1 MLNKLK
7 KLISETNPLRLFY
20 HQIKGAIAALI
31 YWFPANHMH
40 VIGVTGTKGKTT
52 TTNLITM
59 ILEDAGY
66 KVGMASTINFQIGNL
81 KWSNLTKQTTLSPFV
96 LQKMLRQMV
105 KEGCTHAVLEV
116 SSHAITQSRVLG
128 INFDIAVITN
138 VTEDHLEYHGGFQ
151 MYLQAKGSLFQRLN
165 RSRRKPNIP
174 KVSVLNADEPNFP
187 YFDQF
192 IVDRKYTYSL
202 KKGTCY
208 ATDVILTGHNSSF
221 ILHIPNN
228 QMEITLNIPGEFNIY
243 NALAAAT
250 VALSMNINL
259 TFIKRALEKAQGV
272 PGRLESMDC
281 GQHYNIIVDYAH
293 APDSLEKLLSLYRKL
308 TTEGKLYVVFGAT
321 GGGRDKAK
329 RPKMGALADGLADY
343 IILTNDDPY
352 EEDEMGI
359 IEMVAEGI
367 KRKEGDRFWKIP
379 HRYEAIRLALT
390 LAKKGDTVVI
400 TGKGCEEVQII
411 GTERI
416 PWDDRKVVRELLS
429 REILIEIEPG
439 KVVEKENVCL
449 EG

>member
-7 KLISETNPLRLFY
+7 SMISETNPLRLFY
-20 HQIKGAIAALI
+20 HQMKGAIAAII
-31 YWFPANHMH
+31 YGFPAGRMR

-52 TTNLITM
+52 TVNLIAA

-66 KVGMASTINFQIGNL
+66 KVGMTSTINFQIGET
-81 KWSNLTKQTTLSPFV
+81 KWSNLTKQTTLSPFI

-105 KEGCTHAVLEV
+105 KEGCTHCVLEV

-128 INFDIAVITN
+128 INFDTAVITN

-174 KVSVLNADEPNFP
+174 KISILNADEPNFAF
-187 YFDQF
+187 FDQY
-192 IVDRKYTYSL
+192 IVDRKYTYSF
-202 KKGTCY
+202 KNGTCY
-208 ATDVILTGHNSSF
+208 ATDIALTGHGSKF

-228 QMEITLNIPGEFNIY
+228 QIEINLNIPGEFNIY

-250 VALSMNINL
+250 VALSLNINL
-259 TFIKRALEKAQGV
+259 TFIKHALEKAQGV
-272 PGRLESMDC
+272 PGRQESMNC
-281 GQHYNIIVDYAH
+281 GQPYTIIVDYAH
-293 APDSLEKLLSLYRKL
+293 APDSLEKLLSLYKKL
-308 TTEGKLYVVFGAT
+308 TTGKLYIVFGAT
-321 GGGRDKAK
+321 GGGRDKGK
-329 RPKMGALADGLADY
+329 RPKMGAIADHLADY
-343 IILTNDDPY
+343 IVLTNDDPY
-352 EEDEMGI
+352 EEDECGI

-367 KRKEGDRFWKIP
+367 KRKEGDRLWKIP
-379 HRYEAIRLALT
+379 HRYEAIRLVLT
-390 LAKKGDTVVI
+390 LAKKGDTVLI
-400 TGKGCEEVQII
+400 AGKGCEEVQII
-411 GTERI
+411 GAERI